1 MALSKIVENSI
12 TDGVVSSAKLKD
24 FSAAVDLN
32 GVELI
37 LDADQDTSITADTDD
52 RIDFKIAGVEHIS
65 LSNSSGDTII
75 KPMVDG
81 KDIVF
86 QQYDGNKILEIND
99 GNFVA
104 ISGAAA
110 GPGELRIYEDTD
122 LGTNYTGF
130 KAGNLTASVAYTL
143 PLADGTSGQA
153 LTTNSSGVLSW
164 TTMSA
169 NTPSS
174 ADGQALGSATLEWSD
189 LFLADASTIQF
200 GADQDTTLTHVADT
214 GLLLNSTRQ
223 LQFGD
228 SGTYIHQSA
237 DGVLDLVSDTEIEI
251 NATTIDINGNVEIS
265 GTLAQVGVATTAIPV
280 QCGTNNQMRYNRNCR
295 RLLLFANI

>member
-143 PLADGTSGQA
+143 PLADAASSGYA
-153 LTTNSSGVLSW
+153 LTSNALSAIPL
-164 TTMSA
+164 TTMST
-169 NTPSS
+169 NFDSI
-174 ADGQALGSATLEWSD
+174 G
-189 LFLADASTIQF
+189 
-200 GADQDTTLTHVADT
+200 T
-214 GLLLNSTRQ
+214 G
-223 LQFGD
+223 F
-228 SGTYIHQSA
+228 QSK
-237 DGVLDLVSDTEIEI
+237 L
-251 NATTIDINGNVEIS
+251 
-265 GTLAQVGVATTAIPV
+265 
-280 QCGTNNQMRYNRNCR
+280 R
-295 RLLLFANI
+295 

>member
-52 RIDFKIAGVEHIS
+52 RIDLKIGGAEHIS
-65 LSNSSGDTII
+65 FSADASANTVI
-75 KPMVDG
+75 KPMADA
-81 KDIVF
+81 KNIVF

-99 GNFVA
+99 GNYVA

-110 GPGELRIYEDTD
+110 GPGELRFYEDTD

-200 GADQDTTLTHVADT
+200 GADQDVTLTHVADT
-214 GLLLNSTRQ
+214 GLLLNSTMK
-223 LQFGD
+223 LQFND
-228 SGTYIHQSA
+228 AS
-237 DGVLDLVSDTEIEI
+237 
-251 NATTIDINGNVEIS
+251 TIYS
-265 GTLAQVGVATTAIPV
+265 CSKCYCP
-280 QCGTNNQMRYNRNCR
+280 
-295 RLLLFANI
+295 